1 MSTFHPG
8 AGCQPG
14 SLMGHAPRP
23 PLEGIAGQAARE
35 RHNRATKAAWRPEAP
50 TNEEL
55 LQGRKSLVPRG
66 QRADSGPKGDPPR
79 TRKGEE
85 TRAKL
90 VKAAKQVFERDGFL
104 DARISDI
111 AKRARVSYGAFY
123 HYFESKE
130 QIFREVAEAQEEL
143 LTAPDPA
150 RPVRPARD
158 SPWARIQHAN
168 RRYLERYRDEARIMG
183 IIEQVSRY
191 DPYVNAAR
199 METQKHFAQRSE
211 QAIRKLQSR
220 GLADRR
226 VNPAIAADALGSMVG
241 RFAELWLTQGYR
253 EYDFDQAVDQ
263 LSLLWANAIGLDAG
277 GLPGKASRL
286 DGKKSRRAVMKS
298 G

>member
-1 MSTFHPG
+1 M
-8 AGCQPG
+8 
-14 SLMGHAPRP
+14 
-23 PLEGIAGQAARE
+23 
-35 RHNRATKAAWRPEAP
+35 
-50 TNEEL
+50 
-55 LQGRKSLVPRG
+55 PRG
-66 QRADSGPKGDPPR
+66 QRADRGAKGDPPR
-79 TRKGEE
+79 TRKGEQ

-143 LTAPDPA
+143 LTAPAPD
-150 RPVRPARD
+150 RPRPGAD
-158 SPWARIQHAN
+158 SPQKRIHQAN
-168 RRYLERYRDEARIMG
+168 RRYLQRYRDEARIMG

-211 QAIRKLQSR
+211 RAIRRLQGQ

-226 VNPAIAADALGSMVG
+226 VDPAIAADALGSMVG

-253 EYDFDQAVDQ
+253 EYDFDQAVD
-263 LSLLWANAIGLDAG
+263 
-277 GLPGKASRL
+277 RHRTRY
-286 DGKKSRRAVMKS
+286 RRAE

>member
-1 MSTFHPG
+1 M
-8 AGCQPG
+8 
-14 SLMGHAPRP
+14 
-23 PLEGIAGQAARE
+23 
-35 RHNRATKAAWRPEAP
+35 
-50 TNEEL
+50 
-55 LQGRKSLVPRG
+55 PRG
-66 QRADSGPKGDPPR
+66 QRADSGAKGGPPR
-79 TRKGEE
+79 TRKGEQ

-90 VKAAKQVFERDGFL
+90 VKAAKLVFERDGFL

-143 LTAPDPA
+143 LTAPAPTSA
-150 RPVRPARD
+150 AGPGVD
-158 SPWARIQHAN
+158 SPQARIHQAN

-211 QAIRKLQSR
+211 RAIRRLQSQ

-226 VNPAIAADALGSMVG
+226 VDPAIAADALGSMVG

-253 EYDFDQAVDQ
+253 EYDFDQALDQ
-263 LSLLWANAIGLDAG
+263 LSLLWANAIGLDTG
-277 GLPGKASRL
+277 GRSGKATRV
-286 DGKKSRRAVMKS
+286 DGKKSSRAVTKS
-298 G
+298 R